1 MNILHLVESL
11 ERGGLER
18 VVVNL
23 VLAQQAAG
31 HKVAV
36 CCLFSLGPLAGELR
50 DAGVSVTC
58 TNKSSGLDFRAV
70 NSIRSECSRTGADVL
85 HTHNAVANYYGALA
99 AFGRRIRLISTR
111 HGMGSAGTG
120 TKERLYRLSLLRTA
134 AVAAVCDAARQHFTV
149 DGALPPAKISVVRN
163 GILCDRFTHGSVQA
177 RAVARTTLGLDSSA
191 LVIGTVGRL
200 NWAKNHRLLLDGFER
215 HLAKHPGSRLVII
228 GEGELRPAIEERIAT
243 RNLRSAVLLAG
254 DRNDVAALLPAFDVF
269 ALTST
274 TEGYSIALLEAA
286 ASGLPVVA
294 TDVGG
299 NAEIVQDGNTGLIF
313 AASSVD
319 GLVLALERLAQSP
332 ALRSEMGRCARAWVV
347 QHGSVAA
354 MMRGY
359 DRLYASDVSRSAS
372 QGEAA

>member
-31 HKVAV
+31 NSVAV
-36 CCLFSLGPLAGELR
+36 CCLFRLGPLAAELR
-50 DAGVSVTC
+50 DAGITVVC
-58 TNKSSGLDFRAV
+58 ANKSPGLDLRAV
-70 NSIRSECSRTGADVL
+70 TRIRNECIRTDAQVL

-111 HGMGSAGTG
+111 HGMGAAGVG

-134 AVAAVCDAARQHFTV
+134 AVAAVCEAAKRHFTI
-149 DGALPPAKISVVRN
+149 DGALPVAKVSVVRN
-163 GILCDRFTHGSVQA
+163 GILCDRFAHGSA
-177 RAVARTTLGLDSSA
+177 RARAAARATLDMDPTA
-191 LVIGTVGRL
+191 LVVGTVGRL
-200 NWAKNHRLLLDGFER
+200 NWAKNHSLLLDGFAQL
-215 HLAKHPGSRLVII
+215 LAKHPGSRLVII
-228 GEGELRPAIEERIAT
+228 GEGELRPAIEVQIAA
-243 RNLRSAVLLAG
+243 RNLHSAVLLTG

-299 NAEIVQDGNTGLIF
+299 NAEIVQDGITGILCP
-313 AASSVD
+313 ASSVD
-319 GLVLALERLAQSP
+319 GLVHALERLSQSP
-332 ALRSEMGRCARAWVV
+332 ALRLEMGRRARAWVE
-347 QHGSVAA
+347 QHGSVTA
-354 MMRGY
+354 MLRGY
-359 DRLYASDVSRSAS
+359 DRLYAANATGSAS
-372 QGEAA
+372 QGAAA

>member
-1 MNILHLVESL
+1 
-11 ERGGLER
+11 
-18 VVVNL
+18 
-23 VLAQQAAG
+23 
-31 HKVAV
+31 
-36 CCLFSLGPLAGELR
+36 
-50 DAGVSVTC
+50 
-58 TNKSSGLDFRAV
+58 
-70 NSIRSECSRTGADVL
+70 
-85 HTHNAVANYYGALA
+85 
-99 AFGRRIRLISTR
+99 
-111 HGMGSAGTG
+111 
-120 TKERLYRLSLLRTA
+120 
-134 AVAAVCDAARQHFTV
+134 
-149 DGALPPAKISVVRN
+149 
-163 GILCDRFTHGSVQA
+163 
-177 RAVARTTLGLDSSA
+177 
-191 LVIGTVGRL
+191 
-200 NWAKNHRLLLDGFER
+200 
-215 HLAKHPGSRLVII
+215 
-228 GEGELRPAIEERIAT
+228 LRPAIEERIAT